1 MVHTIKSR
9 IQNDFFDE
17 FTDGKQVLLEHIPG
31 ELQQADIL
39 TKPIS
44 VKVHNTLVPTI
55 EHNFAFIV
63 MFKSETGCYASCNSL
78 ALRFM
83 DRIGL

>member
-1 MVHTIKSR
+1 
-9 IQNDFFDE
+9 
-17 FTDGKQVLLEHIPG
+17 LEHIQG

-83 DRIGL
+83 DRIGLKRNIFSSNSKKICVYGQMLAMNLI